1 MAETLIVG
9 GGISG
14 LTCAYLLMKA
24 GVDVELLEAGDHVGG
39 CIASLRQDGYLLEAG
54 PNSLRIENQ
63 ETLDVIAEAG
73 LLPRLQPASA
83 SAKHRFILRDGKAI
97 PTPAS
102 LAGFLTT
109 PLFSRN
115 AKLRLL
121 KEPLIKRG
129 TAPDESVY
137 SFFSRRMGQEIAD
150 YAVSPFVNGIY
161 AGDPAKLSIRSAFPK
176 LWEMEQHNGSLTRG
190 AFSGGKTP
198 NTLPRS
204 RRGIASF
211 PDGLSELTDAMYKAL
226 GTRVRTNTKV
236 DSIEGMAGS
245 YTLTANGKTISAK
258 RVVIATPAYIASQL
272 VQPFSIEASVGLRS
286 IPYPP
291 VTVVYLGFDA
301 SQCSGVPE
309 GFGLLIPQS
318 EHRDIL
324 GCIFT
329 SSIFPDRAP
338 ANKKLLT
345 VLIGG
350 ALAPELARSE
360 DAKIYSSAVSALHS
374 IFGVT
379 GEPEFQALR
388 KWERAIPQYDIGH
401 HDRMTQLDNLERAQ
415 KGLYL
420 LANYRGGIA
429 IGACIRNATQLAA
442 RLVLESA

>member
-1 MAETLIVG
+1 MAETLIIG

-24 GVDVELLEAGDHVGG
+24 GLDVELLEAGDHVGG

-63 ETLDVIAEAG
+63 ETLDLISTTG
-73 LLPRLQPASA
+73 LMSRLQPASA
-83 SAKHRFILRDGKAI
+83 AATNRFILRDGKPIA
-97 PTPAS
+97 TPGS
-102 LAGFLTT
+102 LAGFMRTL
-109 PLFSRN
+109 LFSRS
-115 AKLRLL
+115 AKLRML
-121 KEPLIKRG
+121 KEPLVKRG
-129 TAPDESVY
+129 NAPDESVY
-137 SFFSRRMGQEIAD
+137 SFFSRRVGREIAD

-176 LWEMEQHNGSLTRG
+176 LWEMEQQKGSMLRG
-190 AFSGGKTP
+190 ALGGSGTSNK
-198 NTLPRS
+198 LPRS

-211 PDGLSELTDAMYKAL
+211 TNGLAELTGAMEKEL
-226 GTRVRTNTKV
+226 GARVRRGTMV
-236 DSIEGMAGS
+236 DSIDGVAGN
-245 YTLTANGKTISAK
+245 YVVNAGGKTFSAK
-258 RVVIATPAYIASQL
+258 RVVLATPAYVASQL
-272 VQPFSIEASVGLRS
+272 VQPFSIEAAVGLRS

-301 SQCSGVPE
+301 SQCKGVPD
-309 GFGLLIPQS
+309 GFGVLIPQL
-318 EHRDIL
+318 EHREIL

-338 ANKKLLT
+338 VGKKLLT
-345 VLIGG
+345 VLVGG
-350 ALAPELARSE
+350 ALSPELARRD
-360 DAKIYSSAVSALHS
+360 DAEIYSSALTTLRS
-374 IFGVT
+374 IFGVS

-401 HDRMTQLDNLERAQ
+401 HDRMTQLENLERAQ